1 MRKVIISLVL
11 CVVAA
16 VSIRA
21 AEFVTLDKTSVQ
33 GNDVVMTLSGTS
45 KYHAFKIAN
54 PPRLVVEFTN
64 TEHNVKNHELAIN
77 GDLIKRVR
85 SGQFQN
91 EPVKIARVVID
102 LKRASEYQ
110 VKNNGNIVTVSFG
123 SETAAK
129 VAEEKSTE
137 KAPAPTPKKKTIP
150 AKVAAAPVAP
160 PAAPPATT
168 PATTPTAAVPSTTEK
183 NAKAAEPAAPAPVPS
198 AAKIETEPPVQEVVA
213 KPLEEETTA
222 PQAKG
227 AQDEAVTATVM
238 PGTVK
243 SEVQVEQP
251 KPVATHSKTA
261 APASTRS
268 DTGVRLPTMP
278 VSIDFQDADIR
289 DVLRV
294 LAMKSGVNIIYG
306 PDVEGNITIK
316 LDNVPFNKAFDTILT
331 LKGLVSQEQSSN
343 ILRIATPKKISDE
356 RSEAVTFT
364 KIFPLNYAKAEE
376 VKGNLDSVRQ
386 AEGRKGNIAVD
397 SRTNSLIIT
406 DTPEGLD
413 NCLKIISDLDKKP
426 QQVCIEARIV
436 EMVVS
441 NTDDLGI
448 QWQYAKETPGNP
460 TTTVGLTNGVGAAAV
475 TNGFNGSNQSP
486 VTAAGGGTGVTLG
499 AAPVNGAIGAFSF
512 GVFKSG
518 EFALSATLN
527 ALAQRGLSRILSAP
541 KITTINNQ
549 QARILVGQKIPYTT
563 TTVSQA
569 GSTQQTQFLDVGVK
583 MTVIPTINA
592 DKRITLYVKPEVS
605 LYVRADAAGPVIGSR
620 EAETTVLVNNGDT
633 VVIGGLITDQ
643 DIKNGTSVP
652 LLGDI
657 PIIGHL
663 FRRDFK
669 SKDRTELL
677 VFITPRILEN

>member
-1 MRKVIISLVL
+1 MRKLIITLAVSFM
-11 CVVAA
+11 VAA
-16 VSIRA
+16 SSYSA
-21 AEFVTLDKTSVQ
+21 AFVTLDKTQVQ
-33 GNDVVMTLSGTS
+33 GNDVIMNLSGPA

-54 PPRLVVEFTN
+54 PPRLVIEFTN
-64 TEHNVKNHELAIN
+64 TEHNVKTQEISVN
-77 GDLIKRVR
+77 GELIKRVR

-91 EPVKIARVVID
+91 EPVKICRVVID
-102 LKRASEYQ
+102 LKKLTEYQ
-110 VKNNGNIVTVSFG
+110 VKGNGNAVTASFVS
-123 SETAAK
+123 TVVKQTPK
-129 VAEEKSTE
+129 VEKPLKPAVE
-137 KAPAPTPKKKTIP
+137 KKVPPAPP
-150 AKVAAAPVAP
+150 AKPSTVKNVVEPPVEEPKTQVAAAV
-160 PAAPPATT
+160 
-168 PATTPTAAVPSTTEK
+168 
-183 NAKAAEPAAPAPVPS
+183 AAEPLEV
-198 AAKIETEPPVQEVVA
+198 EPPIQEVVA
-213 KPLEEETTA
+213 KPIEEEQPDDATENAKAEVVAAKVIVPEPA
-222 PQAKG
+222 PKRTP
-227 AQDEAVTATVM
+227 AV
-238 PGTVK
+238 
-243 SEVQVEQP
+243 S
-251 KPVATHSKTA
+251 KPEET
-261 APASTRS
+261 PASKQDS
-268 DTGVRLPTMP
+268 GVRLPTMP

-294 LAMKSGVNIIYG
+294 LAMKSGVNVIYG

-331 LKGLVSQEQSSN
+331 LKGLVRQEQSSN
-343 ILRIATPKKISDE
+343 ILRIATPQKISDE
-356 RSEAVTFT
+356 RSQAVTFT

-406 DTPEGLD
+406 DTPEGLE

-448 QWQYAKETPGNP
+448 QWQYAKETTGSQ
-460 TTTVGLTNGVGAAAV
+460 TTTVGLTN
-475 TNGFNGSNQSP
+475 TDGSA

-499 AAPVNGAIGAFSF
+499 ASPVNGAIGAFSF
-512 GVFKSG
+512 GVFKNG
-518 EFALSATLN
+518 EFALSATLS
-527 ALAQRGLSRILSAP
+527 ALAQRGLSKILSAP
-541 KITTINNQ
+541 KVTTINNQ

-563 TTVSQA
+563 TTVTQA

-620 EAETTVLVNNGDT
+620 EAETTVLVNDGDT

-643 DIKNGTSVP
+643 DIKNATSVP

-663 FRRDFK
+663 FRRDYK